1 MAKKK
6 SAKNLYLTKR
16 ILLSAAKSG
25 VKQAAKETMDVMGYV
40 VVAHEGWI
48 VKKLP
53 DGSFERIAPIEP
65 VENTEFALD

>member
-6 SAKNLYLTKR
+6 SARNPYLTKR

-25 VKQAAKETMDVMGYV
+25 VKQAAKETMDIMGYV

-48 VKKLP
+48 VKKFA
-53 DGSFERIAPIEP
+53 DGSIEWIAPIEP
-65 VENTEFALD
+65 VENAEVALD